1 MKIGILCPIGPLD
14 RFGYQYNTL
23 PILRSLTTFGTKV
36 YLCSSTRNRA
46 QIDTI
51 LETFPTVEYIA
62 GPETWFAQ
70 DEHGD
75 EVHEIF
81 QITRNV
87 TRMME
92 HARRDGMDVGV
103 SIHISQYVQ
112 DRAMDPLRAVAQR
125 MLDDGRPYDWLHK
138 KYQLYDRLFH
148 ADVRVPWI
156 VNLRIDNPYT
166 FSPDSLT
173 QRDTG
178 ETVRIESADFRAHD
192 DVAIVDCPME
202 RTPQDLV
209 DFKEFTRFY
218 AELNPNAPTG
228 FDWDYIRE
236 YYVRKFNVKHI
247 SDEPLDP
254 TGRAIAAAS
263 RPDFVSHLLLDRYQP
278 PAPAPAAPLPPPAHP
293 ARRAVRRLRRLLRQR
308 IP

>member
-14 RFGYQYNTL
+14 RFGYQYNTQ
-23 PILRSLTTFGTKV
+23 PVLRSLTTFGTKV

-51 LETFPTVEYIA
+51 LETFPNVEYIA
-62 GPETWFAQ
+62 GPETWFPQ

-75 EVHEIF
+75 EVHAIF

-92 HARRDGMDVGV
+92 HARRDSMDVGI

-112 DRAMDPLRAVAQR
+112 DRAMEPLCAVAQR
-125 MLDDGRPYDWLHK
+125 MLDDGRPYDWLYK
-138 KYQLYDRLFH
+138 KYQLHDRLFH

-156 VNLRIDNPYT
+156 LNLRIDNPFT

-173 QRDTG
+173 HRDTD
-178 ETVRIESADFRAHD
+178 ERIRIESGHFRAHD
-192 DVAIVDCPME
+192 DMSVVDCPME

-209 DFKEFTRFY
+209 DFKLFTQFY
-218 AELNPNAPTG
+218 AELNPDAPTG

-236 YYVRKFNVKHI
+236 YYVRKFNAKTI

-254 TGRAIAAAS
+254 IGREFAAAS
-263 RPDFVSHLLLDRYQP
+263 RAEFVSHLLLDRYQP
-278 PAPAPAAPLPPPAHP
+278 PTPAPQPPAHP
-293 ARRAVRRLRRLLRQR
+293 AQRAVRRLRRLLRQR